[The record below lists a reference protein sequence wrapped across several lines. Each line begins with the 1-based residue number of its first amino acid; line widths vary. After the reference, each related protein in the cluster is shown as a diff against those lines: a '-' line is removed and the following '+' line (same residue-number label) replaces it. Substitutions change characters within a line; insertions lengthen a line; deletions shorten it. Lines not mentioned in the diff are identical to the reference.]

1 MQNTGEKTTVSQN
14 KLFARKE
21 FTLYNRHTNLLHGKT
36 DHMKKHTSTSGK
48 TSLAFTI
55 AVLMTVFVFA
65 LSSCAKKEK
74 ESDVT
79 TPASDTSASETETT
93 EPTSESATEDTTS
106 ETATEPSESASE
118 SETEEPGTSVGS
130 ADFIQPETTPA
141 ETTASG
147 KETTKATKK
156 PTSATTK
163 ATAKETK
170 ATETTSA
177 PKETEA
183 PKPKGEAS
191 SSGAETLMNLIN
203 EKRAEAGVPAL
214 SVDSNM
220 NKGARIRAQEMS
232 QNYNDYKHTR
242 PNGDPGMRVLI
253 EVGCSYTAAAE
264 NAGRGQSSVSEIF
277 NSWMSS
283 NGHKKNMLNEK
294 YSKMGLGYYTVSGT
308 TYWCLLLMN

>member
-1 MQNTGEKTTVSQN
+1 
-14 KLFARKE
+14 
-21 FTLYNRHTNLLHGKT
+21 
-36 DHMKKHTSTSGK
+36 MKKHTSTSGK

-163 ATAKETK
+163 AT
-170 ATETTSA
+170 ETTSA

-232 QNYNDYKHTR
+232 QNYDKYKHTR
-242 PNGDPGMRVLI
+242 PNGEKGMRVLI
-253 EVGCSYTAAAE
+253 EVGCSYSAAAE

-277 NSWMSS
+277 NSWISS
-283 NGHKKNMLNEK
+283 DGHKKNMLNEK